1 MARQRYGSRGLETTQ
16 VNVGISLPRY
26 FHRKMCRYFMF
37 FDKGNGQPSNLWL
50 FVYAAISRYVAMGVY
65 RKNKTPF
72 RDYWVV
78 SVCPTN
84 NLYSKHSRAIHKSN
98 KNFIVYTIAVE
109 FNIFQ
114 T

>member
-78 SVCPTN
+78 SVCPRDDFD
-84 NLYSKHSRAIHKSN
+84 SSGSRDKYK
-98 KNFIVYTIAVE
+98 KNQE
-109 FNIFQ
+109 
-114 T
+114 